1 MTVTEVDIDELIEI
15 ETDTENPWK
24 VLLFNDEEHN
34 FDEVILQVQKA
45 KGCTLEEAVEITL
58 TAHSAGQAIVKI
70 DTMEECERIA
80 GVLQQIQLR
89 TRIER
94 A

>member
-1 MTVTEVDIDELIEI
+1 MTTDIDIEELIDI

-24 VLLFNDEEHN
+24 VLLFNDEDHS

-45 KGCTLEEAVEITL
+45 KGCSLEEAIEITL
-58 TAHSAGQAIVKI
+58 TAHSSGQAIVKI
-70 DTMEECERIA
+70 DTMEECERVA
-80 GVLQQIQLR
+80 GVLRQIQLC
-89 TRIER
+89 TCIER